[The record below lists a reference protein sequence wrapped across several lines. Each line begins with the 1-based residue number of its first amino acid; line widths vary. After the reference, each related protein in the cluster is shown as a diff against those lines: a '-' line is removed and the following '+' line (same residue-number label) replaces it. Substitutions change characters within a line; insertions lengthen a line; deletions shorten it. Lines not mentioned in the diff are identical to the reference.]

1 MFGVA
6 SLQQRKLWSQGQG
19 GLLEMVN
26 KLIFGRIG
34 GCPLDSFKVVS
45 PRTPLES
52 SKVAWLLDKEKR
64 SWDVSKVRSPF
75 LPHEADT
82 ILWISISPRLLNDSL
97 SWA

>member
-34 GCPLDSFKVVS
+34 GCPLRIPS
-45 PRTPLES
+45 R
-52 SKVAWLLDKEKR
+52 
-64 SWDVSKVRSPF
+64 
-75 LPHEADT
+75 
-82 ILWISISPRLLNDSL
+82 
-97 SWA
+97 